1 MLIVSQ
7 YNFKS
12 TIVGGGKIGSN
23 SLIFPYLTYI

>member
-12 TIVGGGKIGSN
+12 TIVGGGKIGSKF
-23 SLIFPYLTYI
+23 LIFPYLTYI